1 MSDTAINLGQASAP
15 RASRG
20 GWAHFGVAAAILLAA
35 AAGFHVAVRLL
46 RIHLVKAAVPLPEAA
61 RLEGHWLANFP
72 RALGPDV
79 QGADGR
85 PVPRYVLPA
94 DGHRKLTEDQLKE
107 LGTTKHRLNWYYSA
121 YYRDNQTSGTRAG
134 TERYF
139 ILDVTYYTG
148 LVDPVPHVPEI
159 CLFAGGFAPLPGES
173 GSLTLELP
181 TLPEPWRKWRN
192 IKVQRAAY
200 ALKDAFGTVAKSA
213 QYYVF
218 SMNGEATDSRSR
230 VRWDLTWPTR
240 NYCYFAKIQAAPG
253 RPEASAAASDEVSLE
268 FLRHAIPAVLRFLP
282 SADDV
287 KRLEDSGKQRK
298 S

>member
-1 MSDTAINLGQASAP
+1 MSDTVINPGDASAP

-20 GWAHFGVAAAILLAA
+20 GWVHFGVAAALLLAA

-61 RLEGHWLANFP
+61 RLDGHWLANFP
-72 RALGPDV
+72 QALGPDIL
-79 QGADGR
+79 GPDGR
-85 PVPRYVLPA
+85 RVPRYVLAP
-94 DGHRKLTEDQLKE
+94 DGYRKLTEDVLRE

-121 YYRDNQTSGTRAG
+121 FYRDNQVTSIRA
-134 TERYF
+134 EDQRYF

-148 LVDPVPHVPEI
+148 LVDPVPHIPEI
-159 CLFAGGFAPLPGES
+159 CLLAGGFAPLPGES
-173 GSLTLELP
+173 ASLTLELP
-181 TLPEPWRKWRN
+181 DLPEPWREWRQ
-192 IKVQRAAY
+192 IKVRRAAY
-200 ALKDAFGTVAKSA
+200 ALKDTFGAAVKSA

-268 FLRHAIPAVLRFLP
+268 FLRHAIPAALRFLP